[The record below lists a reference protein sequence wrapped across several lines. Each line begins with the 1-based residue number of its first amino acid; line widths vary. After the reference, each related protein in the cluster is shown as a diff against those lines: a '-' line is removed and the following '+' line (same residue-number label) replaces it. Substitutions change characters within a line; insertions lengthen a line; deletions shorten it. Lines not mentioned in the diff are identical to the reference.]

1 MKSES
6 NFKRNSL
13 DREIS
18 QNDSDS
24 FHSADE
30 EADPTISPIEKI
42 SPLNDSDSVIQASYY
57 KFQIKLKNVQVCL
70 TNSQHSFQQ
79 FTRSLQTGINSDNVN
94 YILTPLDLFFNI
106 HQCVYADDVKL
117 PGLKV
122 FGGLPLISIEMTNKK
137 LEHLI
142 QIATSIPV
150 PESST
155 RPVYME
161 SNYADGVELDG
172 IDGNEGDDVIDQ
184 LNILDTTMTRSSTS
198 SSSFGQ
204 KDKLVQQT
212 VKLELAFE
220 ITQIYFK
227 LSEDTEDTVKYFD
240 YITFKIV
247 SFGTFVQV
255 KTYDR
260 HAQVYLNYIE
270 CEYGLLK
277 DTNGSRL
284 YLIRSDAAASAEG
297 ASNRLVDVHVTATDA
312 DSPTLELMHDKVLTR
327 VEVSLSAVDFVLN
340 FVALGN
346 VMRFVE
352 VFRESLVYTKT
363 EVVATTKVRQIS
375 SRIDIIPFEW
385 FH

>member
-6 NFKRNSL
+6 NFKRIKSL
-13 DREIS
+13 DRETS
-18 QNDSDS
+18 QTDSEN
-24 FHSADE
+24 FYSADE
-30 EADPTISPIEKI
+30 DSEPTISSIDNI
-42 SPLNDSDSVIQASYY
+42 SPLNDNDRVIQASYY

-70 TNSQHSFQQ
+70 TNNQHSFQQ
-79 FTRSLQTGINSDNVN
+79 FTKSLRGTNSNSVN

-150 PESST
+150 PEST
-155 RPVYME
+155 RHVYME
-161 SNYADGVELDG
+161 SNYADELELDE
-172 IDGNEGDDVIDQ
+172 IEANEGVDVIDQ

-198 SSSFGQ
+198 TSSFGQ
-204 KDKLVQQT
+204 KDKAIQQT

-227 LSEDTEDTVKYFD
+227 LSEDTTDAVKYFD
-240 YITFKIV
+240 YITFKIA

-260 HAQVYLNYIE
+260 HVQVYLNYIE

-277 DTNGSRL
+277 DTDGSKL
-284 YLIRSDAAASAEG
+284 YLIRSDAASADE
-297 ASNRLVDVHVTATDA
+297 ANANRLVDIHVTATDA
-312 DSPTLELMHDKVLTR
+312 DSPTFELMHDKVLTR
-327 VEVSLSAVDFVLN
+327 VDVSMSAVNFVLN
-340 FVALGN
+340 FVALRN

-352 VFRESLVYTKT
+352 VFKENLVYTKT
-363 EVVATTKVRQIS
+363 EVVASTKVRKKIF
-375 SRIDIIPFEW
+375 IK
-385 FH
+385 